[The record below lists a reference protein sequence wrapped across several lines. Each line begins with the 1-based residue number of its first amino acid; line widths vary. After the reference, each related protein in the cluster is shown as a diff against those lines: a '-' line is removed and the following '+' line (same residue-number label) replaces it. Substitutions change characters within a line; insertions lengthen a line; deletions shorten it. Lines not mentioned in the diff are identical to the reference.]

1 LKFVAELAAVQR
13 VLSYGITRGLHI
25 KWMSKPIY
33 GTTKKGQLVKM
44 YGEAYNPHL
53 DLTIKLGS
61 LVKLAGDSVAE
72 VVFLFEKEEEKF
84 GEFRTV
90 VITDQQARCTEGF
103 LDNYLANVVEVLDF
117 TSFYFVGPDK
127 GKSEDSRLLSN
138 RDRSRFYK
146 TICDISQK
154 ASLLQAAASLLTLN
168 SVPSC
173 LVGREDEA
181 DRLLM
186 FLRNGLRNEG
196 SQSSLCNSYTDMFG
210 MPGTGK
216 TATFLYAMHSLK
228 QELRVQ
234 ASQPYKFIQI
244 NCMKIA
250 KPQDLYVALAAQLLK
265 ATLSPVRACRQ
276 LNNFFQNPEPHRP
289 VLVLLVDEL
298 DAIVNRRQD
307 VLYNIFN
314 WTSFPSARLLVVGIA
329 NTMDLTERF
338 MHKISSRVG
347 EERIVF
353 KPYSRDCL
361 QLMIRKRLEH
371 TRVFTEDSINF
382 ACAKVASYSG
392 DARRAFHV
400 CRRAIYLSQD
410 EGQESVCFKHVQ
422 QAFEQLYSPVSSRAV
437 AGLPKYMKLFLV
449 TCCLES
455 KLANKES
462 FTLESLTS
470 RCNTALVNKLQEA
483 PLKPGA
489 IKELTDGLLL
499 LNLLCWEK
507 QKLRLRVEV
516 DEVCEAL
523 EGDELFRM
531 FADNF

>member
-1 LKFVAELAAVQR
+1 
-13 VLSYGITRGLHI
+13 
-25 KWMSKPIY
+25 
-33 GTTKKGQLVKM
+33 
-44 YGEAYNPHL
+44 
-53 DLTIKLGS
+53 
-61 LVKLAGDSVAE
+61 
-72 VVFLFEKEEEKF
+72 
-84 GEFRTV
+84 
-90 VITDQQARCTEGF
+90 
-103 LDNYLANVVEVLDF
+103 
-117 TSFYFVGPDK
+117 
-127 GKSEDSRLLSN
+127 
-138 RDRSRFYK
+138 
-146 TICDISQK
+146 
-154 ASLLQAAASLLTLN
+154 
-168 SVPSC
+168 
-173 LVGREDEA
+173 
-181 DRLLM
+181 
-186 FLRNGLRNEG
+186 
-196 SQSSLCNSYTDMFG
+196 
-210 MPGTGK
+210 
-216 TATFLYAMHSLK
+216 
-228 QELRVQ
+228 
-234 ASQPYKFIQI
+234 
-244 NCMKIA
+244 MKIA
-250 KPQDLYVALAAQLLK
+250 KPQDLYVALATQLLK
-265 ATLSPVRACRQ
+265 VTLSPVRACRQ

-298 DAIVNRRQD
+298 DAIVNKRQD

-314 WTSFPSARLLVVGIA
+314 WTSFPSARLVVVGIA
-329 NTMDLTERF
+329 NTMDLAERF

-371 TRVFTEDSINF
+371 ARVFTEDSINF

-449 TCCLES
+449 TCCLET
-455 KLANKES
+455 KLANKET
-462 FTLESLTS
+462 FTLDCLTS

-489 IKELTDGLLL
+489 IKELTDGLLM